1 MGSSEPATGLGSA
14 PLFNPGPETIRRT
27 RGKRHRSQHQF
38 PRLFRP
44 RGDDA
49 FLGEERRQ
57 DRAYEYD
64 DEAGSSTVFHWRN
77 RVRLIGGGCPRRLL
91 PARREGQVRLDQ
103 PVPNRYRAMR
113 FNLPLPNGQLAV
125 LPNRGM
131 SFSHLRN
138 NWLSDQNRLRD
149 LRLAT
154 VLSMVAALL

>member
-1 MGSSEPATGLGSA
+1 
-14 PLFNPGPETIRRT
+14 
-27 RGKRHRSQHQF
+27 
-38 PRLFRP
+38 
-44 RGDDA
+44 
-49 FLGEERRQ
+49 
-57 DRAYEYD
+57 
-64 DEAGSSTVFHWRN
+64 
-77 RVRLIGGGCPRRLL
+77 
-91 PARREGQVRLDQ
+91 
-103 PVPNRYRAMR
+103 MR